1 MRRRTFFGLT
11 LAVALPTVTS
21 DPLREI
27 NISTL
32 VGDDPATDIAER
44 IMREAY
50 RRLGIMLVVHKL
62 PGERT
67 LLYFSFDESRT
78 PQHVLNFTTEG

>member
-1 MRRRTFFGLT
+1 MRRRTLFGLT

-27 NISTL
+27 NISNL
-32 VGDDPATDIAER
+32 VGDDPATDNAER

-50 RRLGIMLVVHKL
+50 RRLGITLVVHKL

-67 LLYFSFDESRT
+67 LLSNAQY
-78 PQHVLNFTTEG
+78 

>member
-1 MRRRTFFGLT
+1 MRRRTLFGLT

-32 VGDDPATDIAER
+32 VGDDPATDIAAR
-44 IMREAY
+44 IMREAN
-50 RRLGIMLVVHKL
+50 RRLGITGWRPANDHAIAG
-62 PGERT
+62 P
-67 LLYFSFDESRT
+67 SND
-78 PQHVLNFTTEG
+78 